1 MSALREIFDTSKL
14 FVSLPVLETERLKLR
29 KLSMR
34 DSGDMFEYASVPE
47 MTDHVSWEHHR
58 SVADSM
64 HFLRIIIQQYEFGNP
79 TPWGIVYKEN
89 NKLIGTIGFHYWL
102 KDHMRA
108 EVGFALSKDYWNH
121 GLMTEALTEVLRFG
135 FDSMR
140 LNRIEGRCELMNAA
154 SERVMNKCGMKLEGI
169 LRQQMF
175 VKGVYKDLKFYSI
188 IRDDRVDSC

>member
-1 MSALREIFDTSKL
+1 M
-14 FVSLPVLETERLKLR
+14 R

-34 DSGDMFEYASVPE
+34 DAGDMFEYASVPE
-47 MTDHVSWEHHR
+47 MTDHVTWEHHR
-58 SVADSM
+58 TLGDSM

-108 EVGFALSKDYWNH
+108 ELGYALSKDYWNH
-121 GLMTEALTEVLRFG
+121 GLMTEALTEVIRFG

-140 LNRIEGRCELMNAA
+140 LNRIEGRCELMNAS
-154 SERVMNKCGMKLEGI
+154 SERVMDKCGMKLEGT

-175 VKGVYKDLKFYSI
+175 VKGVYKDLKLYSI
-188 IRDDRVDSC
+188 IRDDWESI